1 MSGHREFEE
10 IARELWRE
18 EPSLVDQRAFR
29 TMARRAS
36 VRGRLLRHADLGLA
50 LILNMAVFV
59 AVLSRPAPATV
70 LVGLLLFA
78 AIGWSSWKRHMLGR
92 LASLGQSGDG
102 AAFLDHAVAR
112 AAANVRRSTIGLWL
126 FVPSILLGGLLGHS
140 YKSQGRVDTYPD
152 ALLTG
157 IMDWPQGTGA
167 AMLGAALLAVLSRSS
182 RRQRL
187 ELQRLEAL
195 RREYLDEDWRDRSGP
210 G

>member
-18 EPSLVDQRAFR
+18 EPSLADQEAFR

-50 LILNMAVFV
+50 IILNIAVLV

-70 LVGLLLFA
+70 MVGLLLFV
-78 AIGWSSWKRHMLGR
+78 AIGWSSWKRYTLGR
-92 LASLGQSGDG
+92 LASLGHSGDR
-102 AAFLDHAVAR
+102 AAFLDQAVAS

-152 ALLTG
+152 ALMTG

-167 AMLGAALLAVLSRSS
+167 AILGAVLLAVLSRGN
-182 RRQRL
+182 RRKWL

-195 RREYLDEDWRDRSGP
+195 RGEYLDEDRRDRSGP